1 MGQSCSSFAE
11 YFSDVLLCDDAESAL
26 VSADFV
32 VTRCVLLQQL
42 DELEVVGDDDHLK
55 VFAFV
60 ELDESAKLVGEVD
73 DVLAIEVCCRLIECQ
88 NACTVGEDLSNR

>member
-1 MGQSCSSFAE
+1 M
-11 YFSDVLLCDDAESAL
+11 
-26 VSADFV
+26 
-32 VTRCVLLQQL
+32 
-42 DELEVVGDDDHLK
+42 GDDDHLK

-73 DVLAIEVCCRLIECQ
+73 DVLAIEVCCWLVECQ